1 MERLLFEWQIT
12 SPAGSRPVHEG
23 LAALASLVKAQ
34 KSVMDWHSCPKQ
46 APAFLSCLNQSL
58 WTENIL
64 LFVQG
69 YKISGTQTK
78 PIVLDFNFCELRS
91 DFPRVDFF
99 TVLFCITSCDTW
111 GLGCPFSLCHPLAQI
126 LRSDQTVPFGRKSRQ
141 GEMWTRTLHS
151 PWLSSRGAVCRWWK
165 VPEVTA
171 VFHHWALKTGGSN
184 FCKNASA
191 E

>member
-23 LAALASLVKAQ
+23 LAALGSLVKAQ
-34 KSVMDWHSCPKQ
+34 KSVIDWHSCPKQ

-69 YKISGTQTK
+69 YKMSGTQTK

-99 TVLFCITSCDTW
+99 YGAFLHYLLW
-111 GLGCPFSLCHPLAQI
+111 H
-126 LRSDQTVPFGRKSRQ
+126 LRSGVSLFSVPSFGTDFEIWSNCAIWKKELSGRDVNEDPTV
-141 GEMWTRTLHS
+141 TLAELQRSCVQMVHTGYS
-151 PWLSSRGAVCRWWK
+151 TTLSFKDWR
-165 VPEVTA
+165 
-171 VFHHWALKTGGSN
+171 L
-184 FCKNASA
+184 
-191 E
+191 